1 MAKAVGL
8 IGTLKGKIGNTVFAT
23 VRGETIARVYQ
34 PTVTNPNTYRQQMS
48 RALMTRAGR
57 ISRAMLD
64 FERIGWNNVAP
75 GRAFQR
81 AVKQMVDTT
90 RGAFNI
96 FTATTPAE
104 ITVNYVNMPRALSYA
119 EIPSPTADVPDFDE
133 EAKVSFNMTISDEC
147 AYGDESSQTSCGI
160 VAMVYCPDLNE
171 AVVYKT
177 TASSGTTQVEV
188 RVPTTWSGLKVH
200 VYAFVKRLIETGN
213 PVQTSRVPWRTP
225 SKCSQ
230 TIYVGTGDMA

>member
-8 IGTLKGKIGNTVFAT
+8 IGTLKGKVGNTVFAT

-48 RALMTRAGR
+48 RALMSRAGR

-64 FERIGWNNVAP
+64 FERIGWNNIAP

-81 AVKQMVDTT
+81 AVKEMVDTS
-90 RGAFNI
+90 RNAFNI
-96 FTATTPAE
+96 FSAVTPSE

-119 EIPSPTADVPDFDE
+119 EIPSPTAQTPDFE
-133 EAKVSFNMTISDEC
+133 TEGMVKFNMSISEEC
-147 AYGDESSQTSCGI
+147 AFGDESSQQYCGV
-160 VAMVYCPDLNE
+160 VAMVYSPDLNE

-177 TASSGTTQVEV
+177 TAASGTTAIEVQV
-188 RVPTTWSGLKVH
+188 PDTWSGLKVH

-213 PVQTSRVPWRTP
+213 PVQTTRVPWRTP